1 MYKNKSIVARA
12 KFAVIYSVYKTEE
25 NLLKNKAIADRL
37 FPQDK
42 QALYLLFPK
51 IQLGHSFYLRAIC
64 CRNSKTIS

>member
-1 MYKNKSIVARA
+1 MYKNKSIVARE

-42 QALYLLFPK
+42 QVL
-51 IQLGHSFYLRAIC
+51 
-64 CRNSKTIS
+64 